1 MKTYLSLD
9 IILRSK
15 PKGRAWYSLL
25 AFKETNDKGDRIP
38 ALFLNQG
45 TLYILYNSVNGIATN
60 YKLKSRV
67 PFNKWFNVVVE
78 QNSLKEKVK

>member
-1 MKTYLSLD
+1 MKTNLSLD

-45 TLYILYNSVNGIATN
+45 TLYILYNSVNGIGN

>member
-1 MKTYLSLD
+1 MKTNLSLD

-45 TLYILYNSVNGIATN
+45 TLYILYNSVNGIAN

-78 QNSLKEKVK
+78 QNSLKEKVE